1 MSQERDPLGRK
12 SIRGIRAVVVAG
24 ALIAGGF
31 PLIGRQTEANPGQPN
46 PQDIAARFVPD
57 IPDTNREIPFP
68 FPRPEMRGRGLV
80 NGGFEH
86 ARRIIDRVTRTIRYE
101 PVGWEPVGNANYN
114 YRDGSGNGS
123 PSSVS
128 GDLIAHS
135 GPFGC
140 EFEGGAWQTN
150 GLIRVNP
157 NNTYEFGYAAKHHR
171 ADASVD
177 PHHSSRIYFFDSMR
191 QPITNS
197 DYITPGIQEDVYQV
211 HRIKIGLEGLVP
223 FPAGTVFLK
232 ISLKPAASPAGPECA
247 DGAKVA
253 EVFYDNVYFG
263 PVRT

>member
-140 EFEGGAWQTN
+140 EFEGGAWQTS

-157 NNTYEFGYAAKHHR
+157 NNTYEFSYAAKHKLLSLG
-171 ADASVD
+171 DVL
-177 PHHSSRIYFFDSMR
+177 HSSEVEIYNASRQLIFDIASN
-191 QPITNS
+191 PS
-197 DYITPGIQEDVYQV
+197 DPQENTYVFHKAVTIGPNGQLPWLEDAAFVRLRVYANGVAVPGCVD
-211 HRIKIGLEGLVP
+211 
-223 FPAGTVFLK
+223 GT
-232 ISLKPAASPAGPECA
+232 
-247 DGAKVA
+247 KVA
-253 EVFYDNVYFG
+253 EVFYDDVYFG
-263 PVRT
+263 PVR